1 MLKKYSV
8 TIRGHRTSLTL
19 EPEFWARLQL
29 IAADRK
35 QSMAALIT
43 AVDNRRREDE
53 NLSSALRLRVLADL
67 QERLAEMNGNQ

>member
-19 EPEFWARLQL
+19 EPEFWNGLKS
-29 IAADRK
+29 IATRRK

-43 AVDNRRREDE
+43 AVDNKRSEGE
-53 NLSSALRLRVLADL
+53 NLSSALRLRVLNDL
-67 QERLAEMNGNQ
+67 QERLRQT

>member
-19 EPEFWARLQL
+19 EPEFWDGLKD
-29 IAADRK
+29 IATRRS

-43 AVDNRRREDE
+43 AVDNKRGEDE
-53 NLSSALRLRVLADL
+53 NLSSALRLRVLDDL
-67 QERLAEMNGNQ
+67 QKRLQQT

>member
-19 EPEFWARLQL
+19 EPEFWDGLKD
-29 IAADRK
+29 IATRRK

-43 AVDNRRREDE
+43 AVDNKRGEDE
-53 NLSSALRLRVLADL
+53 NLSSALRLRVLNDL
-67 QERLAEMNGNQ
+67 QKRLQQT

>member
-19 EPEFWARLQL
+19 EPDFWKGLQD
-29 IAADRK
+29 IAARRN

-43 AVDNRRREDE
+43 SVDNKRTETQ
-53 NLSSALRLRVLADL
+53 NLCLLCVYVCGMMCVR
-67 QERLAEMNGNQ
+67 N